1 MENGF
6 GVADVRQMPGHEMNY
21 PAAGPP
27 QDSGRMKVDLEDERR
42 FQEQRQRPAEPLGLH
57 LLDIVQY
64 RVGSAG
70 VRNPFLALAK
80 PEEFVWRDE
89 DAQIERLVRVPG
101 FVALNRLDPLGA
113 QTPGQH
119 VGDCPHEEIAER
131 TAKDPYTDALFAEQP
146 YDRLVAGASERAVRR
161 IREAVSLGF
170 DFRIQLRQQAG
181 NEGRISKGAPLLQA
195 ECQKVLPGIAAHI
208 RVKR

>member
-70 VRNPFLALAK
+70 VRNPFLTLAK
-80 PEEFVWRDE
+80 PEEFVWRDA
-89 DAQIERLVRVPG
+89 DAQIERLVRAPR
-101 FVALNRLDPLGA
+101 FESLNPLYPLGA
-113 QTPGQH
+113 LSPRQH
-119 VGDCPHEEIAER
+119 VIEFPQPETAE
-131 TAKDPYTDALFAEQP
+131 TDATDPRKAALF
-146 YDRLVAGASERAVRR
+146 
-161 IREAVSLGF
+161 
-170 DFRIQLRQQAG
+170 
-181 NEGRISKGAPLLQA
+181 
-195 ECQKVLPGIAAHI
+195 H
-208 RVKR
+208 